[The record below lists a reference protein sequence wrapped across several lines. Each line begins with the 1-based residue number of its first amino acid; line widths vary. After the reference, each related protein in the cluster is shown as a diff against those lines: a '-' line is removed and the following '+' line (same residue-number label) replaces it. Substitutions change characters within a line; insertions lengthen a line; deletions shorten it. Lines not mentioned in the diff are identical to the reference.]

1 MLSVRE
7 KGILEFI
14 IFHCERVEEKVVGKS
29 YDQFA
34 QDTDLQDIIC
44 FNIFQIGELINT
56 LSQDFKKKH
65 GKQPWI
71 DIVGMRNIIAHGYG
85 TVKMDR
91 IWKSATT
98 EVKPL
103 REYLEQILNAD

>member
-1 MLSVRE
+1 MVSVKE
-7 KGILEFI
+7 KGILVYI
-14 IFHCERVEEKVVGKS
+14 ISHCERVEEKVVGKS
-29 YDQFA
+29 FDQF
-34 QDTDLQDIIC
+34 QEDTDLQDIIC

-56 LSQDFKKKH
+56 LPKDFKKKYDN
-65 GKQPWI
+65 QPWI

-91 IWKSATT
+91 IWKSATQ

-103 REYLEQILNAD
+103 REYLEEILKAE

>member
-1 MLSVRE
+1 MVSVKE
-7 KGILEFI
+7 KGILVYI
-14 IFHCERVEEKVVGKS
+14 ISHCERVEEKVVGKS
-29 YDQFA
+29 FDQFKV
-34 QDTDLQDIIC
+34 DEDLQDIIC

-56 LSQDFKKKH
+56 LPKDSKKKYDN
-65 GKQPWI
+65 QPWI

-91 IWKSATT
+91 IWKSATQ

-103 REYLEQILNAD
+103 REYLEEILKAE